1 MTSEV
6 DHQLYPDTKL
16 EDSSLRHSRGIKE
29 DAKRKDTGNSGV
41 TGVTQG
47 HRQCRHST
55 ARMAPLIETMR
66 LSCSVFEI

>member
-29 DAKRKDTGNSGV
+29 DAKRKDTGNSGWLGSLKV
-41 TGVTQG
+41 IGNVVI
-47 HRQCRHST
+47 RQRVWL
-55 ARMAPLIETMR
+55 PIR
-66 LSCSVFEI
+66 LS

>member
-29 DAKRKDTGNSGV
+29 DAKRKDTGNSG
-41 TGVTQG
+41 
-47 HRQCRHST
+47 
-55 ARMAPLIETMR
+55 
-66 LSCSVFEI
+66 